1 MANKSN
7 KTAICPYSV
16 TKDIKDTST
25 DVPVAGQRIYIVN
38 QGWCTGDGT
47 TTLADLSIETVGANG
62 EVDLSNYY
70 NKTEVDSKISEID
83 EVGQIYYVDGV
94 AKGEIF
100 NVYGPIVDG
109 IQQGP
114 MNLARGAYSHAEGF
128 LTNAKGDYS
137 HTEGQSTIADGKSS
151 HAEGF
156 ATNAK
161 GDYSHAEGQSTIA
174 DGKSSHAEGSSC
186 AYADNSHAEGTSW
199 AGVKDNPSKGV
210 NSHAEGSSVA
220 EGSYSHSEGMG
231 TTASGNASHAEGGS
245 SPFGIGTQAI
255 GDTSHAEGGSTIA
268 NGESS
273 HSEGMETIASGDYQH
288 VQGKFNKEDTEN
300 KYAHIVGNGYFDE
313 SNFERIRSNA
323 HTLDWGGNAWF
334 EGEVYVGGTNQD
346 DGSKLAT
353 VHEVFDSANNALDER
368 IISSDIISDNPY
380 EEGLISE
387 ENYESLS
394 EFNTF
399 SSLSTIEI
407 YNHLQDQIT
416 NTCVSLSLL
425 EDTKTEINEALD
437 NTLNVDNFGDVAYSR
452 TEAENTFQSKDYIIY
467 GYNIDGVYGIDDTY
481 ENIAEAYSSG
491 ENVYLIISEHE
502 DIPYSVKLPLT
513 KQSDLSGD
521 LIFES
526 ACGITATMNS
536 ENVFT
541 FDNTNPF
548 IKQKVFD
555 DTINT
560 LIQRI
565 ETAETKTISGSIVTI
580 NDIEESTSLSVNLT
594 SDTVTDFSNVTVYET
609 GKNLFDIN
617 SWFEGG
623 TGATKYLSLVR
634 ETENGIVINNSR
646 TVDSTIYWYMFL
658 PAGTY
663 TFSLNKLRINSIYVS
678 DTIDG
683 EYTLKTQI
691 KPADGELTKTITL
704 SEPKYIKYTT
714 YCAPGVETTLEY
726 FQIELGEVATEF
738 EPYKGTSFTPEASGK
753 VSNMVSLSPTT
764 IVYTNSI
771 DTVVNVTYEV
781 KESTIEIVDNLE
793 STDDKKALSA
803 NQGRILNEKIDECKQ
818 SITKI
823 SKVSGAKMAIIGD
836 SISYG
841 VGSTI
846 LSDGTAVPTS
856 GTNMLTYKN
865 QAWWQLVRDR
875 YGIDDNVLNNSQTG
889 ASFTIDG
896 SSKDDEG
903 NIINRRFTTY
913 LNTDDLP
920 EDLDIIMVF
929 GGTNDWSQSK
939 ALGAVDD
946 EPSSE
951 NNATFYAA
959 VKAVLDYLTINFPDA
974 QLVFVTPLQRYR
986 DDTFNAKNTQ
996 NLYMKDYVDA
1006 IKTLCAAYGVQVVDL
1021 YSNSKF
1027 HMNSEEFRNTYV
1039 PDGTHPNAEGTERYV
1054 KNGIFPTLD
1063 QLWMDYK
1070 V

>member
-25 DVPVAGQRIYIVN
+25 DIPVAGQRIYIVN

-47 TTLADLSIETVGANG
+47 TTLADLSIETVGTNG

-70 NKTEVDSKISEID
+70 TKTESDDMLNSVFQGMDTRDEINLGLAKQYTNNSITEATNQLEPFFASITTNKDDLYVNCGYHGIMNAYSMNKCIYLKYNSKI
-83 EVGQIYYVDGV
+83 YH
-94 AKGEIF
+94 
-100 NVYGPIVDG
+100 
-109 IQQGP
+109 
-114 MNLARGAYSHAEGF
+114 LAA
-128 LTNAKGDYS
+128 L
-137 HTEGQSTIADGKSS
+137 
-151 HAEGF
+151 
-156 ATNAK
+156 
-161 GDYSHAEGQSTIA
+161 
-174 DGKSSHAEGSSC
+174 
-186 AYADNSHAEGTSW
+186 
-199 AGVKDNPSKGV
+199 V
-210 NSHAEGSSVA
+210 NSEFIFFDY
-220 EGSYSHSEGMG
+220 E
-231 TTASGNASHAEGGS
+231 
-245 SPFGIGTQAI
+245 
-255 GDTSHAEGGSTIA
+255 GSTITVGMDTDA
-268 NGESS
+268 YDYVIVNEQTGFES
-273 HSEGMETIASGDYQH
+273 
-288 VQGKFNKEDTEN
+288 
-300 KYAHIVGNGYFDE
+300 
-313 SNFERIRSNA
+313 
-323 HTLDWGGNAWF
+323 
-334 EGEVYVGGTNQD
+334 
-346 DGSKLAT
+346 
-353 VHEVFDSANNALDER
+353 ALDDR

-399 SSLSTIEI
+399 SSLSTMAI
-407 YNHLQDQIT
+407 YDFLQGQI
-416 NTCVSLSLL
+416 NNDCVNLGLL

-437 NTLNVDNFGDVAYSR
+437 NKVGVDNFENYGYTRID
-452 TEAENTFQSKDYIIY
+452 AENTFQSKDYIIY

-481 ENIAEAYSSG
+481 ENIAEAYGSG
-491 ENVYLIISEHE
+491 KNVYLIISEHE
-502 DIPYSVKLPLT
+502 DIPYSVKLSLT
-513 KQSDLSGD
+513 KDSVISSEF
-521 LIFES
+521 IFES
-526 ACGITATMNS
+526 ACGIIVTINS
-536 ENVFT
+536 DNVVT
-541 FDNTNPF
+541 FDNTNLF

-560 LIQRI
+560 LTQRI

-580 NDIEESTSLSVNLT
+580 NNTEESTPLSVNLT

-617 SWFEGG
+617 SWVEESS
-623 TGATKYLSLVR
+623 TKYLSLVR
-634 ETENGIVINNSR
+634 QTENGIVINSSR
-646 TVDSTIYWYMFL
+646 TVDSAICWYMFL

-663 TFSLNKLRINSIYVS
+663 TFSLNKLRTNSIYVS

-683 EYTLKTQI
+683 EYTLKANV
-691 KPADGELTKTITL
+691 KPADGELTKTITF
-704 SEPKYIKYTT
+704 SEPKYIKYVT
-714 YCAPGVETTLEY
+714 YCNPGVETTLEY
-726 FQIELGEVATEF
+726 LQIELGEVATEF
-738 EPYKGTSFTPEASGK
+738 EPYKGISFTPEASGK
-753 VSNMVSLSPTT
+753 VSNMVSLGPTT
-764 IVYTNSI
+764 IIYTNSI
-771 DTVVNVTYEV
+771 DTVVNVSYEA

-823 SKVSGAKMAIIGD
+823 SKMSGAKMAIIGD
-836 SISYG
+836 SISHG
-841 VGSTI
+841 VGSMI
-846 LSDGTAVPTS
+846 LSNGTAVPTS

-875 YGIDDNVLNNSQTG
+875 YGIDDSVLNNSQTG

-939 ALGAVDD
+939 ALGTIDD
-946 EPSSE
+946 EPSTE

-959 VKAVLDYLTINFPDA
+959 VKSVLDYLTINFPDA

-986 DDTFNAKNTQ
+986 DNTFNAKNTQ

-1006 IKTLCAAYGVQVVDL
+1006 IKTLCAVYGVQVVDL